1 MSKTSRRKNKM
12 TRRRPNIYRRPQT
25 DQEGMSKLTAFL
37 MILTFALFLWFF
49 NINEEK
55 NSMSDQIEQMKSEIS
70 TKERIITKLQ
80 CEMDSLM
87 ANNSANETK
96 KEKPEISDRKNRK
109 NTKRDTTSTTE
120 TKLII
125 PEINNEKTEKDT
137 LKQ

>member
-1 MSKTSRRKNKM
+1 M

-37 MILTFALFLWFF
+37 MILLFVLFLWFF

-55 NSMSDQIEQMKSEIS
+55 NSMADQIEQMKSEIS

-87 ANNSANETK
+87 ANIPANEVK
-96 KEKPEISDRKNRK
+96 KEKPEISGKNRK
-109 NTKRDTTSTTE
+109 STKRDTTSTTE

-125 PEINNEKTEKDT
+125 PEVNSEKTDT
-137 LKQ
+137 TK